1 MVCLQICKQIC
12 FLQNA
17 LFQHDCNLNHSYA
30 FHFYDLFSSLGSGPL
45 GFFRYFIGRKLVCV
59 RIVPTLCKKM
69 SVAESNPSVGFGEEH
84 GKCRKCRYCG
94 SWSTQQSPWQLEGT
108 PLSAWA
114 PNVPWGRGKK
124 DAPVGSICKPCVIVS
139 QLKLC

>member
-84 GKCRKCRYCG
+84 GANVAIAGRGVHSNLLG
-94 SWSTQQSPWQLEGT
+94 SWRVHHYLHGPLTFHGGVERRMLQLA
-108 PLSAWA
+108 LS
-114 PNVPWGRGKK
+114 
-124 DAPVGSICKPCVIVS
+124 VS
-139 QLKLC
+139 HVSSYLS